1 MESEKLQQQDYIKC
15 TIIQGAPT
23 HNLFPGILRKENY
36 ICRFKR
42 KENVIQKNMRRMTMK
57 VDVFYLNEYVTETK
71 CKKYN
76 RRIYTLY
83 SDMGNTDLHRYVLVH
98 FQIDVNY
105 K

>member
-1 MESEKLQQQDYIKC
+1 
-15 TIIQGAPT
+15 
-23 HNLFPGILRKENY
+23 
-36 ICRFKR
+36 
-42 KENVIQKNMRRMTMK
+42 MK

-98 FQIDVNY
+98 FQIDINY
-105 K
+105 KYTATPHENRKKFRKYYFKMMSSTIECLTKSASSKKPKSAYTDIMGKVEKTT

>member
-36 ICRFKR
+36 ICRFK
-42 KENVIQKNMRRMTMK
+42 I
-57 VDVFYLNEYVTETK
+57 K
-71 CKKYN
+71 CHSKKYAEDDN
-76 RRIYTLY
+76 EGGCFL
-83 SDMGNTDLHRYVLVH
+83 L
-98 FQIDVNY
+98 